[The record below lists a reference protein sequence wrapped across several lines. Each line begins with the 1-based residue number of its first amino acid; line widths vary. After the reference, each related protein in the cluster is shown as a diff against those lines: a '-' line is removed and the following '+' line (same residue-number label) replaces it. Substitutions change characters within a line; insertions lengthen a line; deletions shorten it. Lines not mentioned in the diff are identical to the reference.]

1 MADKMAG
8 KQNMDDLLDDLFAE
22 AKADSAPAPTEDF
35 MARILADA
43 ERLQPEAPQVSA
55 SPGMAPSRGLF
66 ATLFAT
72 LGGWQGTGG
81 LVAATMASVWIGFSG
96 ADSLTVEGLQAVVSG
111 NTDFYLSDLGGDFSF
126 DLGEG

>member
-22 AKADSAPAPTEDF
+22 ARRDQSGAPSDDF

-43 ERLQPEAPQVSA
+43 EAMQPAAPPAVA
-55 SPGMAPSRGLF
+55 NPVKPRGLLQLIF
-66 ATLFAT
+66 DTI
-72 LGGWQGTGG
+72 GGWQGAGG

-96 ADSLTVEGLQAVVSG
+96 AENLTVDGLQAIVSG
-111 NTDFYLSDLGGDFSF
+111 DTDFYLSDLGGDFSF
-126 DLGEG
+126 DFGEG